1 MIATI
6 AAEAS
11 DHALMIAAAI
21 LWIEAGRLQ
30 WSRITR
36 QTSADA
42 FASFHAERQ
51 GELMA
56 WIFKAAFI
64 LAWPALIRGGRL
76 LERAQQLKERKDAF
90 EYVERA
96 RQQFEA
102 DAEAPED
109 RSGERDHRF
118 RLIATIGSNA
128 SRPVRDGVIDS
139 AG

>member
-1 MIATI
+1 M
-6 AAEAS
+6 S
-11 DHALMIAAAI
+11 GPVPVGWPM
-21 LWIEAGRLQ
+21 
-30 WSRITR
+30 SRR
-36 QTSADA
+36 PSA
-42 FASFHAERQ
+42 
-51 GELMA
+51 
-56 WIFKAAFI
+56 
-64 LAWPALIRGGRL
+64 
-76 LERAQQLKERKDAF
+76 LERAQKLKERKDAF

-102 DAEAPED
+102 DGEAPED